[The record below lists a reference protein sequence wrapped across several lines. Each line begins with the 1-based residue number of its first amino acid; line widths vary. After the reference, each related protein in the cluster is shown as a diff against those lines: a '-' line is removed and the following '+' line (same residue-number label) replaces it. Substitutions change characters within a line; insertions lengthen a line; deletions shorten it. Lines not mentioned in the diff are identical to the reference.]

1 MEENLLRERIQMVL
15 NAHKYSVYKLSTNE
29 SERSKLTNQI
39 KGKTTISAMTVKR
52 ILNTFPDVSA
62 EWLLRGAGEMIKQ
75 QSQSIVANGSA
86 VNNGTMTGHASLTAN
101 PEYNEIIA
109 LYQQQNDDL
118 RKQVEFLQAMLKSVT
133 NNN

>member
-1 MEENLLRERIQMVL
+1 MEENLLRNRIQMVL
-15 NAHKYSVYKLSTNE
+15 DSHKYTVYKLSTNE

-39 KGKTTISAMTVKR
+39 KGHTTISAMTVNR
-52 ILNTFPDVSA
+52 ILETFPDVSA

-75 QSQSIVANGSA
+75 PPQSIVANGSA
-86 VNNGTMTGHASLTAN
+86 VNTGTMTGHASLTAN

-109 LYQQQNDDL
+109 LYQQQNEDL